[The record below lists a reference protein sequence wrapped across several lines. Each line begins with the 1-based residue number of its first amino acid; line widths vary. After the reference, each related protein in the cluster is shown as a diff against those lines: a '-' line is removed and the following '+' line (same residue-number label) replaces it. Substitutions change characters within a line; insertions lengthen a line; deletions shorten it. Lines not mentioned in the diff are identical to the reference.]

1 MAESIDIASPPSS
14 NQTGNKL
21 KITFTGPQETL
32 IGPLVARAT
41 DARSAHPILNDVDSI
56 RVIDQID
63 HDFDKFGVNETQA
76 TMYAL
81 RALRLDRWTTEFL
94 SNNPQ
99 ATVVHLACG
108 LDDRLRRVQADLTKV
123 RWIDLDLPDVVELR
137 NKLIPYPEGDYRLIA
152 ADATEKAW
160 LEQIPVDRPT
170 VIICQGLTM
179 FLEEESGKRMIRQII
194 DHFKSGQLI
203 IDYIGTVL
211 LSLQGQVDPLVA
223 TGSSFKWAVDEPKT
237 LEALHPQLKMMDCL
251 GPTEL
256 GDHVYLPLATRLI
269 LSTYP
274 DLPWLKYISSYM
286 RFNF

>member
-1 MAESIDIASPPSS
+1 MAESIGIASPPSE

-41 DARSAHPILNDVDSI
+41 DARSAHPILNDTDSI
-56 RVIDQID
+56 RVMDQID
-63 HDFDKFGVNETQA
+63 HDFDKFGIYKTQA
-76 TMYAL
+76 TIYAL
-81 RALRLDRWTTEFL
+81 RALCLDRWTTEFL
-94 SNNPQ
+94 SSNPQ

-160 LEQIPVDRPT
+160 LEQIPVDRPAI
-170 VIICQGLTM
+170 IICQGLAM

-203 IDYIGTVL
+203 IDHIGTIL
-211 LSLQGQVDPLVA
+211 LSFQNQVDALVA
-223 TGSSFKWAVDEPKT
+223 TGSSWKWAIDEPKT
-237 LEALHPQLKMMDCL
+237 LEALHPQLKMVECL
-251 GPTEL
+251 GPTEF
-256 GDHVYLPLATRLI
+256 GDHAFLPLGTRLMM
-269 LSTYP
+269 STYS
-274 DLPWLKYISSYM
+274 DLPWLKYISCYM
-286 RFNF
+286 RFDF